1 MYRNFILVGFLC
13 LMIGIGVGS
22 RFRKVVEKEVVR
34 DKIVTQDKIVTIVKQ
49 IKAPD
54 GTETIETVRTEDKS
68 TVAEH
73 KSEKLIEKPVDSKW
87 RITGGYGPQKAIVG
101 AEVRII
107 SAIWAGAQID
117 TQGNVVGTLSIEF

>member
-1 MYRNFILVGFLC
+1 MV
-13 LMIGIGVGS
+13 GIGVGS

-101 AEVRII
+101 AEMRII

>member
-13 LMIGIGVGS
+13 LIIGIGVGS

-54 GTETIETVRTEDKS
+54 GTETTETVRTEDK
-68 TVAEH
+68 TAIVEH
-73 KSEKLIEKPVDSKW
+73 KAEKLTERPVDSKW

>member
-13 LMIGIGVGS
+13 LMVGIGVGS

-49 IKAPD
+49 IKASD

-101 AEVRII
+101 AEMRII

>member
-13 LMIGIGVGS
+13 LMVGIGVGS

-101 AEVRII
+101 AEMRII

>member
-1 MYRNFILVGFLC
+1 
-13 LMIGIGVGS
+13 MIGIGVGS

-73 KSEKLIEKPVDSKW
+73 KSEKLIEKSVDSKW

-101 AEVRII
+101 AEMRII
-107 SAIWAGAQID
+107 SAIWTGAQID